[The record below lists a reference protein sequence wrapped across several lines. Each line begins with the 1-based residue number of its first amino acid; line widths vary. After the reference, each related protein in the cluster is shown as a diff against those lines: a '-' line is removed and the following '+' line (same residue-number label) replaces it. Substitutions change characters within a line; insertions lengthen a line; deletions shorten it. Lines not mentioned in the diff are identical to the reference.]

1 MSNSFI
7 TRRSSSTTKTITFDG
22 YTGNLTPEVGTDGV
36 SKWLNAPDLS
46 VARYSLAATHVGN
59 YALFAGGRKNSN
71 YSNVVDAYNTSLEKS
86 TPTPLSQTRYNLVA
100 THIGDYALFGGGY
113 SDSTS
118 TSVFA
123 YNTSLEQV
131 TPSPQDFDSSVGY
144 LAATHVGDY
153 ALFGGGNSMGT
164 KQTVVYAYNTSL
176 EQPTPTPYPTPLSVA
191 RENLAATHVGNYAL
205 FGGGLSGT
213 VLDVVDAYNPSL
225 ERTTPTPLSQARS
238 YLAATNAV
246 DYALFAGGQSNYGYS
261 NVVDA
266 YNTSLE
272 RSTPTILS
280 QARYGLKA
288 THIGQYG
295 IFGGGGD
302 TDNDVFGEVDVYN
315 KNLELSNPIPLMF
328 ENATAATH
336 IGDYALFSSSDGKV
350 EVYTTPAQTAKITL
364 PPNVSYEFG
373 SLSGTTT
380 QPTEISPNYPLYG
393 TVTVS

>member
-7 TRRSSSTTKTITFDG
+7 TRRPSQTTKTITFDG
-22 YTGNLTPEVGTDGV
+22 YTGNLTPEVGADGV

-59 YALFAGGRKNSN
+59 YALFAGGRTIST
-71 YSNVVDAYNTSLEKS
+71 YSNVVDAYNT
-86 TPTPLSQTRYNLVA
+86 
-100 THIGDYALFGGGY
+100 
-113 SDSTS
+113 
-118 TSVFA
+118 
-123 YNTSLEQV
+123 
-131 TPSPQDFDSSVGY
+131 
-144 LAATHVGDY
+144 
-153 ALFGGGNSMGT
+153 
-164 KQTVVYAYNTSL
+164 
-176 EQPTPTPYPTPLSVA
+176 
-191 RENLAATHVGNYAL
+191 
-205 FGGGLSGT
+205 
-213 VLDVVDAYNPSL
+213 SL
-225 ERTTPTPLSQARS
+225 ERTTPTPLSQARY

-288 THIGQYG
+288 THIGQYA

-315 KNLELSNPIPLMF
+315 KNLELSNPIPLSF
-328 ENATAATH
+328 EGVTAATH

-373 SLSGTTT
+373 TLSGNTT

-393 TVTVS
+393 SVTVS